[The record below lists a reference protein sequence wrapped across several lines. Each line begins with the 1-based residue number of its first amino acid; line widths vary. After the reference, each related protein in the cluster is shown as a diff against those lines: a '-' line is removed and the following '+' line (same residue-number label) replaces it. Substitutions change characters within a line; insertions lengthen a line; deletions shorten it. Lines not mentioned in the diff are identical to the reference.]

1 MDRAINS
8 CSLTKS
14 VDGEI
19 CIHLNTL
26 LVNDQGKIS
35 DEKAVEVDH
44 KTDLGPSILIRSSE
58 ISTDILLAF
67 KSDKDIITHV
77 NYVRL
82 TPNHV
87 YIIYFQCNR
96 VPIHTV
102 IIAYFFNVTLE
113 RKLYWNWS
121 TFHFDV
127 VLGREEI
134 LNCRFFFLFYIYFIK
149 VF

>member
-8 CSLTKS
+8 WSLTKS

-35 DEKAVEVDH
+35 DEKAVEVDR

-67 KSDKDIITHV
+67 KSDKDSITHV

-113 RKLYWNWS
+113 RKLY
-121 TFHFDV
+121 
-127 VLGREEI
+127 
-134 LNCRFFFLFYIYFIK
+134 
-149 VF
+149 